1 MLRVNILSKKARR
14 FLPLLQV
21 VYLTVAT
28 IQTGTQLY
36 QQLEKSNWT
45 QRSLFRNESV
55 EQVKL
60 RGEQ

>member
-60 RGEQ
+60 RGKQ